1 VQAVTAAWV
10 LQGRGVG
17 LGATREAHEFGGA
30 GLPYRVRE
38 AQVSV
43 EGCPLRGLALVDGA
57 VLGGACGGL
66 VADVVGCLRVQPCW
80 NVTGNSPLIGI
91 HRIEYPDQ

>member
-1 VQAVTAAWV
+1 MQAVTAAWV

-43 EGCPLRGLALVDGA
+43 EGCPPRGLALVGVVLV
-57 VLGGACGGL
+57 VLGSKRLPREKRLFACS
-66 VADVVGCLRVQPCW
+66 R
-80 NVTGNSPLIGI
+80 NVCKGSQDP
-91 HRIEYPDQ
+91 